1 MVKNFEKSKIAIL
14 AVGLVCALAFLIN
27 HLATGATTTTTA
39 ARDDKDNFAGSRQV
53 KEIKGYKSWAKVN
66 PVPEVMPER
75 VATACAVQLPPAV
88 MLANDARSPH
98 RDKYFTVFVN
108 DVGRQAMLNQK
119 NPKFPEGSVIVK
131 EKLAAKDSQSPELL
145 TVMIKRKK
153 GFNPVSGDWEYM
165 VVNGAG
171 EKVEGRGKLQN
182 CQSCHLATQQ
192 NDYIFRTYL
201 VSEVASKLK

>member
-1 MVKNFEKSKIAIL
+1 MVKNFEKSKIAVLI
-14 AVGLVCALAFLIN
+14 VGLACALAFLIN
-27 HLATGATTTTTA
+27 HLATGATTSA
-39 ARDDKDNFAGSRQV
+39 ARNDKDNLAGSRQV
-53 KEIKGYKSWAKVN
+53 KEIKGYKNWAKVN

-75 VATACAVQLPPAV
+75 VATACAIKLPPAA
-88 MLANDARSPH
+88 MLVNDARSPH
-98 RDKYFTVFVN
+98 RHKYFTVFVN
-108 DVGRQAMLNQK
+108 DVGRQAMMGQK

-131 EKLAAKDSQSPELL
+131 EKLATKDSQSPELL
-145 TVMIKRKK
+145 TVMIKQKK
-153 GFNPVSGDWEYM
+153 GFNPASGDWEYM

-182 CQSCHLATQQ
+182 CQSCHLVIQQ